1 MTGEQLVN
9 KFNSLFP
16 VGAKCH
22 WRSVGR
28 YGVPYETVTVRAPA
42 FISASG
48 HPVVFFEEH
57 RGYCSIDEM
66 FTLYDILP
74 ATDIGADEPI
84 DMILPCPVCK
94 TLHVDKP
101 EPNWCKCGHS
111 LSHHSSQMMCNAKGD
126 HPRTTEDYRGALQC
140 KCLSF
145 TVAWN
150 NPPHKSH
157 LCHSCG
163 TVWRPADVATN
174 GVAEIKTEG
183 KNDTW
188 HPTGADYPTA

>member
-16 VGAKCH
+16 VGSKCH
-22 WRSVGR
+22 WRPIGKD
-28 YGVPYETVTVRAPA
+28 GVEYELMTVDVPA
-42 FISASG
+42 RMHGSEPIVWFK
-48 HPVVFFEEH
+48 ER
-57 RGYCSIDEM
+57 RGMCSIAERFVAYNIIPAADGEDEK
-66 FTLYDILP
+66 
-74 ATDIGADEPI
+74 PI

-101 EPNWCKCGHS
+101 EPMCGNPVFDKTCRRKK
-111 LSHHSSQMMCNAKGD
+111 HHTGHC
-126 HPRTTEDYRGALQC
+126 TTADEKA
-140 KCLSF
+140 
-145 TVAWN
+145 AWT

-163 TVWRPADVATN
+163 TIWRPADVATN